1 MKMINDGESDN
12 IGIAKIVDVG
22 VLCIS
27 LRWNDSRM
35 IIII

>member
-1 MKMINDGESDN
+1 MKMINDGEIDN
-12 IGIAKIVDVG
+12 IGIAKIVEMG
-22 VLCIS
+22 VLCIF